1 MADAKVKISAKRTIQ
16 QVLEESANVSRK
28 LSFKGPDPIRPDS
41 RYQIAEIAA
50 DHVVFQLLGDD
61 LLVVPYASIS
71 SLRVQPT
78 ALTVNY
84 R

>member
-1 MADAKVKISAKRTIQ
+1 MADVKISAKRTIQ
-16 QVLEESANVSRK
+16 QVLEESANVNRK

-41 RYQIAEIAA
+41 RYAIAEIAA
-50 DHVVFQLLGDD
+50 DHVVFSLLGDD
-61 LLVVPYASIS
+61 MLVVPYSSIS